1 MAKGNLFLG
10 TARRSVGDVVMY
22 RREGSQV
29 SRVRVRKIAN
39 PRTDAQS
46 MQRAAFSPV
55 AKFYSPLAT
64 VLERSWEGK
73 NRSQSYSAYLKEN
86 VKQAKANGW
95 LLPKGTG
102 FFPLPYKLSNG
113 TLPSQFYSVAQ
124 SLQLDLDGLSAD
136 ITTIGALSTVFINNG
151 LKDGDIVTFIVVE
164 GLEEDVASSNF
175 VPRSAQFLIDSTSI
189 QTIEDAFKGFTPV
202 RIVTDTIFIGYADGP
217 ALAAGAIIVARYE
230 NEKWRRS
237 TQALAVNETI
247 TRYISTATFHDAAI
261 ASYGNSASG
270 DNPLVYLDGEELTD

>member
-29 SRVRVRKIAN
+29 SRVRVREIAN

-46 MQRAAFSPV
+46 LQRAAFSPV

-73 NRSQSYSAYLKEN
+73 NRSQSYSAFLKEN
-86 VKQAKANGW
+86 VRQAKANNL

-102 FFPLPYKLSNG
+102 FFPLPYMLSYG
-113 TLPSQFYSVAQ
+113 TLPTLSYEFNAGLVLSM
-124 SLQLDLDGLSAD
+124 DGITAD
-136 ITTIGALSTVFINNG
+136 ITTIGALSTAFVNSGFAN
-151 LKDGDIVTFIVVE
+151 GDIITVILVTQSAR
-164 GLEEDVASSNF
+164 VALQSNF
-175 VPRSAQFLIDSTSI
+175 VPYAFQFAVDEDSTATLNSVFNRN
-189 QTIEDAFKGFTPV
+189 TKFNAGAGLFTFTEVSGFAV
-202 RIVTDTIFIGYADGP
+202 C
-217 ALAAGAIIVARYE
+217 AGAIISARFE

-237 TQALAVNETI
+237 SQSLSVDEGLVSEIVSADFRA
-247 TRYISTATFHDAAI
+247 AAI
-261 ASYGNSASG
+261 ASYGNSPRG